1 MHTCV
6 VRGTL
11 NGPGSLTD
19 PPCGKPSVAPFKFCA
34 EHEAE
39 ALVLRQR
46 ARERDSKAKDKRREA
61 LDKAIAQRGK
71 SSKH

>member
-1 MHTCV
+1 MHTCG
-6 VRGTL
+6 VRGPL

-34 EHEAE
+34 EHEAK
-39 ALVLRQR
+39 AQVLRQR
-46 ARERDSKAKDKRREA
+46 DRERAQKAEDERREA
-61 LDKAIAQRGK
+61 LRKAIAQRGK